1 MALVIFRVFCT
12 LLILVRISL
21 IPAIVLPVRALPRE
35 VFAAVPLFVWAAEA
49 ALANHNL
56 KSTVLFEIFNG
67 CSELGLIFLG
77 HFFFVLDALNQS
89 FVLGFQG
96 VAQGLLERLNLF
108 DFEVVKVALG
118 DAEQRN
124 GKLPDLEWLILRLL
138 QKFNNTLTALELAT
152 GRVVEVGSKLGKR
165 CQFTVLSQVGTNTA
179 GQFLDHFGLG
189 CTTHTRYRNTSVDGG
204 THTGVEQVG
213 LKEDLA
219 VSNRNHV
226 GRNERGNVAGLSFD
240 DGQSRKR
247 TCLAFNRTLG
257 ELLDIVG
264 VDTSSALEQTGVQ
277 VEHVAGIG
285 FASGRTTQQ
294 QRNLTIG
301 PCLLG
306 KVVVHDQGVF
316 ATIAEV
322 FAHGAAGVSRQIL
335 HGCRVGRRSGYN
347 NGVFHGAV

>member
-1 MALVIFRVFCT
+1 
-12 LLILVRISL
+12 
-21 IPAIVLPVRALPRE
+21 
-35 VFAAVPLFVWAAEA
+35 
-49 ALANHNL
+49 
-56 KSTVLFEIFNG
+56 
-67 CSELGLIFLG
+67 
-77 HFFFVLDALNQS
+77 S

-226 GRNERGNVAGLSFD
+226 GRNERRNVAGLRFD
-240 DGQSRKR
+240 DGPSRKGTSHALRR
-247 TCLAFNRTLG
+247 TVSER
-257 ELLDIVG
+257 LDRDG
-264 VDTSSALEQTGVQ
+264 VDTSSAQEQRGGR
-277 VEHVAGIG
+277 VEQDGGIV
-285 FASGRTTQQ
+285 FTSGRTKQQ
-294 QRNLTIG
+294 QQALTKG
-301 PCLLG
+301 PCWLG
-306 KVVVHDQGVF
+306 KVVVHGKAVF
-316 ATIAEV
+316 ATR
-322 FAHGAAGVSRQIL
+322 AGV
-335 HGCRVGRRSGYN
+335 Y
-347 NGVFHGAV
+347 A